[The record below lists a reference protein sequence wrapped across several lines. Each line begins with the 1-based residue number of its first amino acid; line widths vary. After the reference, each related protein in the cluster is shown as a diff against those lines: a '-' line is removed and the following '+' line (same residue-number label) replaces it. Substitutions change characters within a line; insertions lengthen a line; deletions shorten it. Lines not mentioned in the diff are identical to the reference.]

1 MEAMS
6 EMGIVFQS
14 IQLRGLAMDYSTMV
28 IMDLWGLWRS
38 GKIAEALE
46 LFDAIK
52 SRDLTKIV
60 DELGDIAELFG
71 LKGADLQ
78 LNELAAAIK
87 AADFKKIKS
96 LTKVVRESCDVI
108 DLMADK
114 FMPEPVPVITT
125 MARKPIEEMTA
136 EDCAVWMS
144 DNKANVRK
152 GAGTGMC
159 RFALRRMPEVQA
171 ALEGKMTTAQL
182 ETLALDPDKVVT
194 WLNRAIIILTAAS
207 IFYPPLGAVVVVLKL
222 ILARFESNNPD
233 VGLPLTALAA

>member
-1 MEAMS
+1 MTTTLADDVRTE
-6 EMGIVFQS
+6 GIRDLFQ
-14 IQLRGLAMDYSTMV
+14 
-28 IMDLWGLWRS
+28 LWRS
-38 GKIAEALE
+38 GVIGDAIA
-46 LFDAIK
+46 LFDAVK
-52 SRDLTKIV
+52 SKDWNKVREIARRLAGSVGFSADAKEIDEIV
-60 DELGDIAELFG
+60 AELIEADWGGVLVELADELKLIGERFR
-71 LKGADLQ
+71 
-78 LNELAAAIK
+78 
-87 AADFKKIKS
+87 KS
-96 LTKVVRESCDVI
+96 PLPT
-108 DLMADK
+108 
-114 FMPEPVPVITT
+114 PTITT
-125 MARKPIEEMTA
+125 MARKPIEEMIA